1 MEDVSVKAE
10 ARLALAATWYSNA
23 TVRSRSCSCHG
34 DGDAVL
40 PRSHAYL
47 WHHLRA
53 VTTVFKHVNAR
64 GNVSGMH
71 ICKRGHANRI
81 PKEIATLVELGT
93 IEGEG
98 KWQCGRG
105 SEVDYRLAVGPR
117 WRVETACA
125 EADYEAAEE

>member
-1 MEDVSVKAE
+1 VQEKVMEDVSVKAE

-93 IEGEG
+93 IEATKTTVAENRGTDSANQHNFSPLTG
-98 KWQCGRG
+98 MKGR
-105 SEVDYRLAVGPR
+105 AN
-117 WRVETACA
+117 
-125 EADYEAAEE
+125 

>member
-93 IEGEG
+93 IEATKTTVAENRGTDSANQHNFSPLTG
-98 KWQCGRG
+98 MKGR
-105 SEVDYRLAVGPR
+105 AN
-117 WRVETACA
+117 
-125 EADYEAAEE
+125 